1 MEKKLIVL
9 ADWKGKSEF
18 QQLKTDVEDCI
29 QNGNT
34 FFYLFCIDDHKLIE
48 GLPHIPSVSYLSKK
62 EFSIFGKLKTPMLRA
77 LLINEG
83 SGVLIVA
90 AEKPSKLLLKT
101 LKNSKLM
108 SIGMEKE
115 TLPKFDISFKNSE
128 LKDGKFFKQI
138 NNYLTKIQ
146 L

>member
-9 ADWKGKSEF
+9 ADWKGESEF
-18 QQLKTDVEDCI
+18 QQFKTDVEACI

-34 FFYLFCIDDHKLIE
+34 FFYLFCIDNHKLIE
-48 GLPHIPSVSYLSKK
+48 GLPHIPNVSYLSKK
-62 EFSIFGKLKTPMLRA
+62 EFSMFGKLKTPMLRA
-77 LLINEG
+77 LLINEN